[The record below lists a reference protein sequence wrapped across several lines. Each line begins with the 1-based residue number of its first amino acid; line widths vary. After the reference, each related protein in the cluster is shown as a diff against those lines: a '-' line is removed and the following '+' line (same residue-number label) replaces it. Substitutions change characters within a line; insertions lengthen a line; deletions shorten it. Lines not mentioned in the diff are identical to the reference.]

1 MIQMAMW
8 QVRKR
13 SGETQAF
20 EAGKITQSVARA
32 QSNVNITDAEQAKRV
47 GALVVADLQKRLAS
61 ERVIGTDQI
70 GDTVERILIDES
82 LYIIARAYIIA
93 RERQRQE
100 TRAEKQLGVTDD
112 IGLPYNSI
120 VVIRNKYLQK
130 DEHGNPRETPKAMFE
145 RVAKTLAL
153 AESSQRARFKKRF
166 FDVMV
171 SLRFLPAGRTLA
183 NAGTANNQMAN
194 CFVLPMP
201 DSVEGIFE
209 VVKESS
215 ILKKNGG
222 AVGFNF
228 GKIRPKGDAVA
239 GTTGEAC
246 GPVAIMKIINDA
258 SDILLQAGGR
268 RSGNMVILPVSHP
281 DVFEFITCKED
292 ETLLPH
298 INYSLGV
305 TAKFMRAVQD
315 DQPWNLVNPR
325 NGEVVN
331 TVSARSIFELA
342 SSMAWRNG
350 DPGMIFMDRINAD
363 NPTPQVG
370 VLEAVNLCGEQ
381 PLLSWEACNL
391 GSLNLAAHLTSNGKR
406 SLDWDELRRSV
417 QLGVRMLDNVISG
430 CSYPVKKV
438 EGTVRRNR
446 KIGLGIMGW
455 ADLLVRLGIP
465 YNSEEA
471 LKLARRTMKFI
482 REIAEE
488 ESSKLG
494 KEKGNFPNFKGS
506 LWEKKGFRHFRNA
519 TLLTIAP
526 TGSISMAAGVSYGI
540 EPHFALAFYKE
551 AMGGIQLPEVNA
563 DLLAAL
569 RDAGI
574 EENGLLDEIARIGTI
589 QQMTQIP
596 ERIRRVFVTA
606 HDLSPKDHVL
616 TQAAFQ
622 KYTDNAVSKTI
633 NLAHDARAEDVEEAF
648 MLAWKTGCKGITVY
662 RDQSRR
668 VQVLH
673 VGKNAAKR
681 IEQRAKRVNSSAS
694 LQANKLQAHKLK
706 SLSSECPQCGAT
718 MQMVEGCATCPS
730 CAFSVCSV

>member
-1 MIQMAMW
+1 MAMW

-13 SGETQAF
+13 SGETEDFIPQ
-20 EAGKITQSVARA
+20 KITQSIVRA
-32 QSNVNITDAEQAKRV
+32 QSNVGVTDADQAKHV
-47 GALVVADLQKRLAS
+47 GSLVFSDLQKRLAS
-61 ERVIGTDQI
+61 ERLIGTDQI
-70 GDTVERILIDES
+70 GDAVERILIDEA
-82 LYIIARAYIIA
+82 LYDIARAYIIA

-130 DEHGNPRETPKAMFE
+130 DDQGSPIETPKQMFA
-145 RVAKTLAL
+145 RVAKTLSSTEKKPKGW
-153 AESSQRARFKKRF
+153 ESRF
-166 FDVMV
+166 FEVMT

-183 NAGTANNQMAN
+183 NAGTTNNQMAN

-246 GPVAIMKIINDA
+246 GPVAIMKIVNDA

-268 RSGNMVILPVSHP
+268 RSGNMVVLPVSHP

-292 ETLLPH
+292 DSLLPH

-305 TAKFMRAVQD
+305 TSKFMKAVERD
-315 DQPWNLVNPR
+315 LPWDLINPR
-325 NGEVVN
+325 NGDVVS
-331 TVSARSIFELA
+331 TASARSIFELA
-342 SSMAWRNG
+342 CTMAWRNG
-350 DPGMIFMDRINAD
+350 DPGMIFLDRINKE
-363 NPTPQVG
+363 NPTPHVG

-381 PLLSWEACNL
+381 PLLPWEACNL
-391 GSLNLAAHLTSNGKR
+391 GSLNLAAHLASNGKR
-406 SLDWDELRRSV
+406 SINWEKLEDSV
-417 QLGVRMLDNVISG
+417 RLGIRMLDDVITG
-430 CSYPVKKV
+430 CRYPVKKV
-438 EGTVRRNR
+438 EETVKANR

-455 ADLLVRLGIP
+455 ADMLVRLGIP

-471 LKLARRTMKFI
+471 LKLARRIMKFI
-482 REIAEE
+482 RENAED
-488 ESSKLG
+488 ESAKLG
-494 KEKGNFPNFKGS
+494 KEKGSFPNFKGS
-506 LWEKKGFRHFRNA
+506 LWEKRGYKQFRNA

-563 DLLAAL
+563 DLLEAL

-574 EENGLLDEIARIGTI
+574 EENGLLDEIAQTGTI

-596 ERIRRVFVTA
+596 ERIRNVFITA
-606 HDLSPKDHVL
+606 HDLTPQDHVL

-633 NLAHDARAEDVEEAF
+633 NMAHDARVEDIQDAF
-648 MLAWKTGCKGITVY
+648 ILAWKTGCKGITAY
-662 RDQSRR
+662 RDRSRK
-668 VQVLH
+668 VQVLN
-673 VGKNAAKR
+673 VGKHSTATSHKSQATNKR
-681 IEQRAKRVNSSAS
+681 DNKIS
-694 LQANKLQAHKLK
+694 LQANKLT
-706 SLSSECPQCGAT
+706 SSFSECPQCGAT
-718 MQMVEGCATCPS
+718 IQFVEGCATCPS
-730 CAFSVCSV
+730 CAFSICSL